1 MRKLLFLL
9 PNFTRNVLECLIAV
23 EFRIS
28 VLILFDDDDR
38 AAREKTL
45 APLIRGNFELL
56 GMLRG
61 AANEAPQY
69 IASVGITW
77 PHAIPQDHRS
87 RSHVIGDD
95 AERCFVPAVLVFFAR
110 MMFKVADHLAE
121 HIDREDV
128 RDTHRGYGD
137 ALESSAEI
145 YVGLRQECE
154 RSIFFF
160 YVLHKNGI
168 GDFKK
173 EAAIA
178 VGVTFVAE
186 FWVMRRPEIV
196 KYFGVRAAR
205 LTDRHIVG
213 SARATPPIFL
223 GVIIKNS
230 PSPHAEAIAVLV
242 ASDFSHLGFDS
253 FLREEFFPN
262 IC

>member
-77 PHAIPQDHRS
+77 PHAIPQDHRI
-87 RSHVIGDD
+87 RSHVIGDA
-95 AERCFVPAVLVFFAR
+95 AE
-110 MMFKVADHLAE
+110 
-121 HIDREDV
+121 
-128 RDTHRGYGD
+128 RGYGD

-168 GDFKK
+168 GDFEKA
-173 EAAIA
+173 AAIA